1 MENAL
6 TTVQDLLMQIGAFVL
21 VLGVVV
27 FVHEFGHFQVA
38 RWCKVAIEAFSI
50 GFGKRLASWR
60 DKQGVEWKISA
71 LPLGGFVKFV
81 DDADPTSTVAAEA
94 PKDPA
99 ALAEAR
105 RRGLFH
111 AQSVGVRAA
120 IAAAGP
126 LSNFV
131 FSIFAFGLLA
141 MIYGRDITDENTLS
155 ARIDSVQSG
164 SPAEKAGMKSGDVIV
179 SLGGE
184 RITSW
189 GGVKKIVP
197 QYLDRPLPVT
207 VLRDGDQ
214 ISLSATP
221 AVVTAMDEQGVEH
234 KTGILGI
241 ARTTLE
247 SERQV
252 ERFGPIG
259 ALGVGASRVWEI
271 VSSTGAYLGNVFT
284 GRASAQ
290 HIAGPLGI
298 MGMSGQVAK
307 GAGEGPTFADKIENL
322 SRGLLA
328 WAATLSVAVGFV
340 NLLPI
345 PILDGGHLLF
355 YAIEGVRGR
364 PLDSRAQLIGFKAG
378 LALLGSLFLFATWND
393 LQRLNVLEF
402 FSKMLS

>member
-1 MENAL
+1 METVLTAL
-6 TTVQDLLMQIGAFVL
+6 QDFVTPIAAFIL

-38 RWCKVAIEAFSI
+38 RWCKVAIETFSI
-50 GFGKRLASWR
+50 GFGKRIASWR
-60 DKQGVEWKISA
+60 DKQGVEWKISV

-81 DDADPTSTVAAEA
+81 DDADPSSAVAVEA

-111 AQSVGVRAA
+111 AQTVGVRAA

-126 LSNFV
+126 ASNFV
-131 FSIFAFGLLA
+131 FSIFAFALLA
-141 MIYGRDITDENTLS
+141 MIYGRDVTDENTLS
-155 ARIDSVQSG
+155 ARVDTVQAG
-164 SPAEKAGMKSGDVIV
+164 SAAEKAGMKSGDVIV
-179 SLGGE
+179 RLGDQP
-184 RITSW
+184 IPSW
-189 GGVKKIVP
+189 GAVKKVVP
-197 QYLDRPLPVT
+197 LYLDRPLPVT
-207 VLRDGDQ
+207 VLRDGGN
-214 ISLSATP
+214 ITLSATP
-221 AVVTAMDEQGVEH
+221 TVISAMDEQGVEH

-241 ARTTLE
+241 ARNTLP

-252 ERFGPIG
+252 QRYDPVG
-259 ALGVGASRVWEI
+259 AVGVGASRVWEI
-271 VSSTGAYLGNVFT
+271 VSSTVGYLGNVFT
-284 GRASAQ
+284 GRASAE
-290 HIAGPLGI
+290 HIAGPGGI
-298 MGMSGQVAK
+298 MMMSGQVAK
-307 GAGEGPTFADKIENL
+307 GSLEGPTFADKIENL

-355 YAIEGVRGR
+355 YAIEGARGK
-364 PLDSRAQLIGFKAG
+364 PLDQRAQLIGFKAG